1 MKALFIG
8 GTGVISTAVGALAL
22 ARGWELTLLNR
33 GTNTARAPRG
43 ARVLTADIHD
53 EAAVKAA
60 LGDERFDVAVDFIA
74 FTEEDVQRDV
84 RLFAGRGR
92 FRRKLS
98 KNRKAQRKMPCNHNG
113 KPVPAPLY

>member
-8 GTGVISTAVGALAL
+8 GTGVISTDVGALAL

-84 RLFAGRGR
+84 RLFAGR
-92 FRRKLS
+92 
-98 KNRKAQRKMPCNHNG
+98 AMVTG
-113 KPVPAPLY
+113 KPSSRYRSIRKFSQAILSREYCQ

>member
-33 GTNTARAPRG
+33 GTNAARAPRG

-60 LGDERFDVAVDFIA
+60 LGCG
-74 FTEEDVQRDV
+74 
-84 RLFAGRGR
+84 GRGNCHR
-92 FRRKLS
+92 HRRK
-98 KNRKAQRKMPCNHNG
+98 PFCNFMCY
-113 KPVPAPLY
+113 LYRA